1 MINEIL
7 YPFSF
12 IQIVPKVPK
21 KTQLMPKNDANS
33 LTIFL
38 SGYKE
43 QIVVSGLAP
52 GMYFVRIGDKV
63 GKFVKI

>member
-1 MINEIL
+1 
-7 YPFSF
+7 
-12 IQIVPKVPK
+12 VPKVPK